1 MTAAN
6 PDDDEGQHGP
16 HAARQAR
23 GGACAA
29 VEQRGRLAAALLD
42 SRARWRDLALL
53 GADLLFETDAA
64 GRFAF
69 LAPERPL
76 GHDAAALLGRPA
88 AELLPAPGTPDP
100 FDHAAP
106 PRGLRT
112 WLRGADGAPRCLE
125 VTGLPVAG
133 GGVRGVGRDV
143 TAEER
148 LAEATARTM
157 RRATALVRLLG
168 AAQRSRAAGGHAGT
182 ALGALLEGV
191 VPALGCTGAAVLE
204 ATEGGWRI
212 AQVAGQPGALPLRG
226 TAGTGPD
233 QDGMLALVP
242 AAAGLALAAWREPA
256 PDAEDLAVL
265 AALAP
270 AVAALHAEAARQAE
284 LDRAARTDPLTGLLN
299 RRGFAEALAAGRATR
314 PGGVLAFLDMDGLKA
329 LNDRHGHAAGDAA
342 IRALAARMT
351 AALRPGELAA
361 RVGGDEFA
369 LWLPGI
375 GIEEARARCAP
386 VGAPGPLPGLPA
398 VGEVVG
404 ASIGLA
410 LAGAADEVAA
420 LMAEADA
427 AMYGRKRAR
436 AVA

>member
-6 PDDDEGQHGP
+6 PDDDEGKHGP
-16 HAARQAR
+16 DAARQGR
-23 GGACAA
+23 GPGNGQAHA
-29 VEQRGRLAAALLD
+29 GPGSLAAALLD

-53 GADLLFETDAA
+53 GADLLFETDAD
-64 GRFAF
+64 GRFVF

-76 GHDAAALLGRPA
+76 GHEAAALLGRPA
-88 AELLPAPGTPDP
+88 AALLSGPDTPDP

-112 WLRGADGAPRCLE
+112 WLRQADGTPLCLE
-125 VTGLPVAG
+125 VTALAVEG
-133 GGVRGVGRDV
+133 GGVRGIGRDV
-143 TAEER
+143 TAAER

-157 RRATALVRLLG
+157 RRATSLVRLLG
-168 AAQRSRAAGGHAGT
+168 IAQRSRASGGQAGT

-204 ATEGGWRI
+204 ATEGGWQI
-212 AQVAGQPGALPLRG
+212 AQAAGRPGALPPR
-226 TAGTGPD
+226 TQAGAA
-233 QDGMLALVP
+233 QDATLALVP
-242 AAAGLALAAWREPA
+242 AAPGLALAAWRTPA

-265 AALAP
+265 TALAP
-270 AVAALHAEAARQAE
+270 SVAALHGEAARRAE

-299 RRGFAEALAAGRATR
+299 RRGFAEALAASRASH
-314 PGGVLAFLDMDGLKA
+314 PAGVLAFVDMDGLKA

-342 IRALAARMT
+342 LRALAARLT
-351 AALRPGELAA
+351 ATLGPGELAA

-375 GIEEARARCAP
+375 GIAEARARCAP
-386 VGAPGPLPGLPA
+386 VGAAGPLPGLPEA
-398 VGEVVG
+398 GAVVG
-404 ASIGLA
+404 ASIGFA
-410 LAGAADEVAA
+410 EAGAADEVAA
-420 LMAEADA
+420 LMAAADA

-436 AVA
+436 PVA

>member
-1 MTAAN
+1 
-6 PDDDEGQHGP
+6 
-16 HAARQAR
+16 
-23 GGACAA
+23 
-29 VEQRGRLAAALLD
+29 
-42 SRARWRDLALL
+42 
-53 GADLLFETDAA
+53 
-64 GRFAF
+64 
-69 LAPERPL
+69 
-76 GHDAAALLGRPA
+76 
-88 AELLPAPGTPDP
+88 
-100 FDHAAP
+100 
-106 PRGLRT
+106 
-112 WLRGADGAPRCLE
+112 
-125 VTGLPVAG
+125 
-133 GGVRGVGRDV
+133 
-143 TAEER
+143 
-148 LAEATARTM
+148 
-157 RRATALVRLLG
+157 
-168 AAQRSRAAGGHAGT
+168 
-182 ALGALLEGV
+182 
-191 VPALGCTGAAVLE
+191 
-204 ATEGGWRI
+204 
-212 AQVAGQPGALPLRG
+212 
-226 TAGTGPD
+226 
-233 QDGMLALVP
+233 MLALVP